1 MKKRIIAAIMAT
13 ATFSLVA
20 CNGGNTSMTDGS
32 KDNKTRGYN
41 EIATLEDYELEKGK
55 KKIDIWAYYPDDTEN
70 GMKLLKEAG
79 VDSILMTRDGEYIS
93 TNPAMVKKI
102 IERAARYGVNTMPY
116 TGHIGLDSDDCISA
130 AW

>member
-20 CNGGNTSMTDGS
+20 CNGGNTSMSDGS
-32 KDNKTRGYN
+32 KDNKNRGYN

-93 TNPAMVKKI
+93 TNPAMVK
-102 IERAARYGVNTMPY
+102 
-116 TGHIGLDSDDCISA
+116 
-130 AW
+130 